1 MEEKNSSPRALTQS
15 LATVVF
21 GDDSM
26 LSRYENLDGEQ
37 AKRFYLQYIFP
48 PFSVGEVTEIGRRL
62 SEAAS

>member
-1 MEEKNSSPRALTQS
+1 
-15 LATVVF
+15 
-21 GDDSM
+21 M

-48 PFSVGEVTEIGRRL
+48 PFSVGEVTEIGRSS